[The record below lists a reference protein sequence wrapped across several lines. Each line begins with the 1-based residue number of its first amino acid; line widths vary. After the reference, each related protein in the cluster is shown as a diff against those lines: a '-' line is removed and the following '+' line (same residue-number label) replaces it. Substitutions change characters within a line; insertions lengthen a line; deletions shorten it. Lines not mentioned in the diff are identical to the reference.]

1 LTPDHVEEDI
11 RHALEPA
18 QANIDKLAGD
28 VAEELTFENT
38 LLALEEANRSCQL
51 PGGKWAP
58 Y

>member
-58 Y
+58 